1 MTSSVEIILYIALP
15 VYFLA
20 MVLLGFGAVV
30 PAKRGGRAWLYL
42 FIAGFVLH
50 TAALVAR
57 TVVSR
62 DVPFTDLF
70 EYCLFM
76 GWAVGLIYLI
86 FFRKNLPRPVSA
98 MVVLV
103 LILLIGLALFY
114 YSDPTS
120 AKMPALKSNW
130 LYVHV
135 SLAALGETFFAI
147 AFAASLILLIKRN
160 ALDSAY
166 LDRLDNVAYR
176 AVSMGFPIFTAG
188 AMVAGA
194 IWAKRA
200 WGSYWSWDPK
210 ETMSLVVWLIYA
222 IYLHM
227 RLVRGM
233 KGVPAAVIAIIGFIM
248 TLLTISGSMLLGGLH
263 SYG

>member
-1 MTSSVEIILYIALP
+1 LTSSVEVILYVALP

-30 PAKRGGRAWLYL
+30 PGERRGRAWLYIYL
-42 FIAGFVLH
+42 AGFALH
-50 TAALVAR
+50 TAALVGR
-57 TVVSR
+57 TIVSR

-76 GWAVGLIYLI
+76 SWAVGLIYLI

-98 MVVLV
+98 AVVLV
-103 LILLIGLALFY
+103 LILLIGFALFY

-147 AFAASLILLIKRN
+147 AFAASLILLIKRKS
-160 ALDSAY
+160 ADSEY

-176 AVSMGFPIFTAG
+176 AVSMGFPVFTAG

-222 IYLHM
+222 IYLHV

-233 KGVPAAVIAIIGFIM
+233 KGAPAAVIAIIGFIM

>member
-1 MTSSVEIILYIALP
+1 MGSLVEVVLYVALP

-20 MVLLGFGAVV
+20 MVLLGFGTVV
-30 PAKRGGRAWLYL
+30 PDKKGGRAWLYL
-42 FIAGFVLH
+42 FVAGFLLH
-50 TAALVAR
+50 TAALIVR
-57 TVVSR
+57 TILSG

-76 GWAVGLIYLI
+76 SWAAALIYLV

-98 MVVLV
+98 MVILV
-103 LILLIGLALFY
+103 IILLIALALFY
-114 YSDPTS
+114 HSDPTS
-120 AKMPALKSNW
+120 PKMPALKSNW

-147 AFAASLILLIKRN
+147 AFAASLILIIKRRSSDKEYLDK
-160 ALDSAY
+160 LDS
-166 LDRLDNVAYR
+166 VAYR
-176 AVSMGFPIFTAG
+176 ATSMGFPIFTAG

-233 KGVPAAVIAIIGFIM
+233 KGVPTAIIAIVGFIM

>member
-1 MTSSVEIILYIALP
+1 LTSSVEAILYVVLP

-20 MVLLGFGAVV
+20 TVLLGFGAVV
-30 PAKRGGRAWLYL
+30 PGKTAGRAWLYL
-42 FIAGFVLH
+42 FIAGFLLH

-57 TVVSR
+57 TILSR

-76 GWAVGLIYLI
+76 SWAVSLIYI
-86 FFRKNLPRPVSA
+86 VFFRKNLPPPVSA
-98 MVVLV
+98 MVLLMV
-103 LILLIGLALFY
+103 ILLIGLALFY

-120 AKMPALKSNW
+120 ARMPALKSNW

-135 SLAALGETFFAI
+135 SLAALGETFFVI
-147 AFAASLILLIKRN
+147 AFAASLILIIKRN
-160 ALDSAY
+160 SAAGEY
-166 LDRLDNVAYR
+166 LDKLDNIAYR

-194 IWAKRA
+194 VWAKRA
-200 WGSYWSWDPK
+200 WGAYWSWDPK

-233 KGVPAAVIAIIGFIM
+233 KGVPTAIIAIIGFIM
-248 TLLTISGSMLLGGLH
+248 TLLTITGSMFLGGLH

>member
-1 MTSSVEIILYIALP
+1 
-15 VYFLA
+15 
-20 MVLLGFGAVV
+20 LGFGSVV
-30 PAKRGGRAWLYL
+30 PGRRTGRAWLYL
-42 FIAGFVLH
+42 FILAFLVH
-50 TAALVAR
+50 TASLVVR
-57 TVVSR
+57 TVVSGEI
-62 DVPFTDLF
+62 PFTDLF

-76 GWAVGLIYLI
+76 SWAVALVFLI
-86 FFRKNLPRPVSA
+86 FFRDSLPRPVSA
-98 MVVLV
+98 VVILV

-114 YSDPTS
+114 YSEPSSPT
-120 AKMPALKSNW
+120 MPALKSNW

-147 AFAASLILLIKRN
+147 AFAASLMLLIKGS
-160 ALDSAY
+160 SAGKEY
-166 LDRLDNVAYR
+166 LERLDDVAYR
-176 AVSMGFPIFTAG
+176 AISMGFPIFTAG

-200 WGSYWSWDPK
+200 WGAYWSWDPK

-233 KGVPAAVIAIIGFIM
+233 KGRPTAVISIIGFAM
-248 TLLTISGSMLLGGLH
+248 TIVTISGTMLLGGLH